1 MREPEDKN
9 TIVQNISIS
18 DSVVMGNVEATAKVE
33 TISPRKK
40 GEFEPVV
47 MTTDRVTPAILG
59 LLFLAG
65 AGLMGTI
72 AFGSL
77 QVHFTDYPTE
87 NKEVAVAGFTTQGA
101 NITYEE
107 YDQFVQEM
115 RQENYFMI
123 IGGLGGLAAL
133 GLAASALLFLNR
145 RHPAAHVG
153 MAANVLVILQAWWA
167 GSVASGITADYV
179 PEIANTYFLLGVFH
193 ALAAGCCFIFA
204 SSIVMT
210 AAGRA
215 SLRPW
220 GEPDMEILASIL
232 TPHRDDSEE

>member
-1 MREPEDKN
+1 MSEPEEKN
-9 TIVQNISIS
+9 TIVQNTPVS
-18 DSVVMGNVEATAKVE
+18 DSVVMVNRRLHSKVE

-77 QVHFTDYPTE
+77 QVHFTDYSTE

-107 YDQFVQEM
+107 YDRFVQEM
-115 RQENYFMI
+115 REENYFMI

-133 GLAASALLFLNR
+133 GLGASALLFLNR

-167 GSVASGITADYV
+167 GSVAGDITVNYV

-193 ALAAGCCFIFA
+193 VLAAGCCFIFA
-204 SSIVMT
+204 SSIVLT

-220 GEPDMEILASIL
+220 GEPDMEVLASML
-232 TPHRDDSEE
+232 APRRDESEE

>member
-1 MREPEDKN
+1 MSEPEDKN

-18 DSVVMGNVEATAKVE
+18 DSVVMGDVKTTAEVAATSNQKR
-33 TISPRKK
+33 SDS
-40 GEFEPVV
+40 EPVV

-72 AFGSL
+72 ALGSL

-87 NKEVAVAGFTTQGA
+87 NKEVALAGFTTQGA
-101 NITYEE
+101 NVTYEE
-107 YDQFVQEM
+107 YDQFIQEM

-133 GLAASALLFLNR
+133 GMAASALLFLNR

-153 MAANVLVILQAWWA
+153 MAANVLAILQAWWA
-167 GSVASGITADYV
+167 GSVASGVTADYV
-179 PEIANTYFLLGVFH
+179 PEIANTYFLLGAFH

-204 SSIVMT
+204 STIVLT

-220 GEPDMEILASIL
+220 GEPDMDILASML
-232 TPHRDDSEE
+232 APRREDGEE

>member
-1 MREPEDKN
+1 MSEPEDKN

-18 DSVVMGNVEATAKVE
+18 DSVVMGNIETTAKVAATTNQKRSE
-33 TISPRKK
+33 S
-40 GEFEPVV
+40 EPVV

-107 YDQFVQEM
+107 YDQFIQEM

-133 GLAASALLFLNR
+133 GMAASALLFLNR

-153 MAANVLVILQAWWA
+153 MAANVLAILQAWWA

-179 PEIANTYFLLGVFH
+179 PEIGNTYFLLGVFH
-193 ALAAGCCFIFA
+193 ALAAGCCFIFT
-204 SSIVMT
+204 SSIVLT

-220 GEPDMEILASIL
+220 GEPDMEILASML
-232 TPHRDDSEE
+232 APRREDSEE